1 MAYPPVNP
9 DDGQS
14 KFAIFNV
21 DPLRVTPPDVN
32 VDDAVDASCQ
42 VVYADAVKVGLL
54 LIVTGYDT
62 CILAP
67 PDE

>member
-21 DPLRVTPPDVN
+21 DPLRVTPPDVKVESTSIDGVIYTN
-32 VDDAVDASCQ
+32 GDDFIAALYS
-42 VVYADAVKVGLL
+42 
-54 LIVTGYDT
+54 
-62 CILAP
+62 
-67 PDE
+67 